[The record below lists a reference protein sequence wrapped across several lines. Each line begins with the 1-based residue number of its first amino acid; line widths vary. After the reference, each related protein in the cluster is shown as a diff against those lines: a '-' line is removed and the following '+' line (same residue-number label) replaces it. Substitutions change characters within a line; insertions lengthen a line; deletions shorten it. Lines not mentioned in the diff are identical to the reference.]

1 MNKQILVVYKSV
13 TGFTKQYA
21 EWIAEKL
28 NCSAVELKKVSAE
41 TMSEYKTIIFGGRF
55 HAGFVDGL
63 KNAKALFEK
72 STAEKLIVFATG
84 ATPNSATEMIEEAW
98 KNNLT
103 TEEMDKV
110 PHFYMQGGL
119 RYENMPFGDKLMMKV
134 FAAMVKRKKEKSEYE
149 KEMLKALNTSYDHT
163 SKEYIEP
170 LADFVL
176 GRNADERSSWIFL
189 CRVTGDLKM
198 LNDGRHSVKMPG
210 MMYQ

>member
-28 NCSAVELKKVSAE
+28 NCSAVELK
-41 TMSEYKTIIFGGRF
+41 
-55 HAGFVDGL
+55 
-63 KNAKALFEK
+63 N
-72 STAEKLIVFATG
+72 
-84 ATPNSATEMIEEAW
+84 
-98 KNNLT
+98 T

-176 GRNADERSSWIFL
+176 GEER
-189 CRVTGDLKM
+189 R
-198 LNDGRHSVKMPG
+198 
-210 MMYQ
+210 

>member
-21 EWIAEKL
+21 EWI
-28 NCSAVELKKVSAE
+28 
-41 TMSEYKTIIFGGRF
+41 
-55 HAGFVDGL
+55 
-63 KNAKALFEK
+63 
-72 STAEKLIVFATG
+72 AEKLIVFATG

-176 GRNADERSSWIFL
+176 GEER
-189 CRVTGDLKM
+189 R
-198 LNDGRHSVKMPG
+198 
-210 MMYQ
+210 

>member
-63 KNAKALFEK
+63 KN
-72 STAEKLIVFATG
+72 
-84 ATPNSATEMIEEAW
+84 
-98 KNNLT
+98 
-103 TEEMDKV
+103 
-110 PHFYMQGGL
+110 
-119 RYENMPFGDKLMMKV
+119 
-134 FAAMVKRKKEKSEYE
+134 
-149 KEMLKALNTSYDHT
+149 YDHT
-163 SKEYIEP
+163 SKEYNEP

-176 GRNADERSSWIFL
+176 GEER
-189 CRVTGDLKM
+189 R
-198 LNDGRHSVKMPG
+198 
-210 MMYQ
+210 

>member
-1 MNKQILVVYKSV
+1 MNKQILVVYKSI

-176 GRNADERSSWIFL
+176 GEER
-189 CRVTGDLKM
+189 R
-198 LNDGRHSVKMPG
+198 
-210 MMYQ
+210 

>member
-72 STAEKLIVFATG
+72 STAEKLTSIAH
-84 ATPNSATEMIEEAW
+84 A
-98 KNNLT
+98 
-103 TEEMDKV
+103 
-110 PHFYMQGGL
+110 
-119 RYENMPFGDKLMMKV
+119 R
-134 FAAMVKRKKEKSEYE
+134 
-149 KEMLKALNTSYDHT
+149 MLFIFCTHSKAFSDFNCSVVSCDCFICSTSL
-163 SKEYIEP
+163 SK
-170 LADFVL
+170 
-176 GRNADERSSWIFL
+176 RSSACLSTSARYSFNL
-189 CRVTGDLKM
+189 PLVS
-198 LNDGRHSVKMPG
+198 SVM
-210 MMYQ
+210 

>member
-119 RYENMPFGDKLMMKV
+119 LKIEWWHVVMMICISV
-134 FAAMVKRKKEKSEYE
+134 
-149 KEMLKALNTSYDHT
+149 
-163 SKEYIEP
+163 I
-170 LADFVL
+170 LAVL
-176 GRNADERSSWIFL
+176 AGFIPSRIASQKDP
-189 CRVTGDLKM
+189 VTCLGEA
-198 LNDGRHSVKMPG
+198 
-210 MMYQ
+210 